1 MGWSGRAP
9 TPLSIRGW
17 QGAREGK
24 WHAKRATKA
33 QILEDAG
40 RLTACG
46 WCNDVSAKRERKGQI
61 QNILAAVV
69 DAKFYHHV
77 ISRQCCFTVTV
88 FAAYLN

>member
-1 MGWSGRAP
+1 MVWTGSRPA
-9 TPLSIRGW
+9 SIRGW
-17 QGAREGK
+17 QGAPEGK

-40 RLTACG
+40 RLTAKCG

-61 QNILAAVV
+61 QNILAAAV